1 MARIFGVG
9 VEKFSLGFGPR
20 LLGKK
25 IGITDYRIS
34 AIPLGGYVKMVGED
48 SNEEINP
55 GLIPQSFSHKHVFK
69 RICIVAAGPVFSFL
83 LAIFFFFSLFYFFG
97 FSQITVDSNSNVD
110 YIEISEVIEGS
121 VAENS
126 GLKMGD
132 KIYSLFHKGKKWPDK
147 TSSRKDFSSF
157 VRTHKNKRVW
167 INILRNGRYIEFDF
181 MYSNKIGIK
190 YTGVVSKKLDFKE
203 SFLESVK
210 NVYYLSIF
218 ILEGTWSTIKNLEA
232 DNLGGPIAIAK
243 MSGDALNVG
252 FKSFVDI
259 IAKLSVVIAIMNLL
273 PIPVLDG
280 GHLVFFSIEAI
291 VGKPVPIKIR
301 EKAQMVGMYLLLLL
315 MVFVFYNDIVR
326 YFFN

>member
-1 MARIFGVG
+1 M
-9 VEKFSLGFGPR
+9 
-20 LLGKK
+20 
-25 IGITDYRIS
+25 
-34 AIPLGGYVKMVGED
+34 
-48 SNEEINP
+48 
-55 GLIPQSFSHKHVFK
+55 
-69 RICIVAAGPVFSFL
+69 
-83 LAIFFFFSLFYFFG
+83 
-97 FSQITVDSNSNVD
+97 
-110 YIEISEVIEGS
+110 
-121 VAENS
+121 
-126 GLKMGD
+126 
-132 KIYSLFHKGKKWPDK
+132 
-147 TSSRKDFSSF
+147 
-157 VRTHKNKRVW
+157 
-167 INILRNGRYIEFDF
+167 
-181 MYSNKIGIK
+181 
-190 YTGVVSKKLDFKE
+190 
-203 SFLESVK
+203 
-210 NVYYLSIF
+210 
-218 ILEGTWSTIKNLEA
+218 EA